1 MSTSSRSVLRGERTI
16 DIDAH
21 AFEAVDDLPRP
32 SSVRPVAT
40 GDARVDAI
48 HGAAWADGVARGE
61 VAGRESGFEEGHRDG
76 FDVGRREGRAA
87 GAAEAQAAAESA
99 IAARVA
105 DALAALDHAAAE
117 LRARE
122 EVAVADIEAEVVA
135 LAIGLAAAILQR
147 EVALAADPARDALR
161 RALQMAPARGDV
173 VARLSPD
180 DVASLGDLAALA
192 PGRSV
197 EVVADPSIARGSCI
211 VHAGASLVD
220 ASFDGALAR
229 ARVALLGRT
238 DGAAG

>member
-1 MSTSSRSVLRGERTI
+1 MLRGERAI
-16 DIDAH
+16 DVDAH

-32 SSVRPVAT
+32 SSERPVST

-61 VAGRESGFEEGHRDG
+61 AAGRESGFEQGHCDG

-87 GAAEAQAAAESA
+87 GAAEAQAAAEA
-99 IAARVA
+99 AVAARVA
-105 DALAALDHAAAE
+105 GALAALDHAAAE
-117 LRARE
+117 LHARDA
-122 EVAVADIEAEVVA
+122 VAVADIEVGVVE

-147 EVALAADPARDALR
+147 EVALATDPGREALR

-192 PGRSV
+192 PGRSL
-197 EVVADPSIARGSCI
+197 EVIADPSIARGGCI

-220 ASFDGALAR
+220 ASFDGALER
-229 ARVALLGRT
+229 ARVALLGGT
-238 DGAAG
+238 DGATG